1 MNKTYIF
8 LLLIIFSCSTTKK
21 VSTEY
26 SSANNISEFNKFIED
41 FEKNYIYLTEKN
53 ELWKCIKGTYSEK
66 VGQITTKFEH
76 ILFYENLLNE
86 LYDNH
91 IHLNTNTS
99 QSYRLDTPIYVTNNN
114 GKTYLKN
121 VWQTQLKDTIKENV
135 IGAEIVTFNGI
146 DFQEKIKDFTTI
158 CQNKND
164 KKVREWIA
172 NKIVAGKRNESR
184 VLELKLQNGK
194 TFKLD
199 IDSLKLREEKFALSP
214 SIIENK
220 SIGLIRVNNTLGNQI
235 LVKEFKR
242 VIPQM
247 DSTKALIIDLRNT
260 ISGGNTSVAKPI
272 MGIFINEKKPYQLY
286 ENHKKEYL
294 GYVKPNK
301 LNYNK
306 PVYILVNRWTGS
318 MGEGIAIG
326 LNTVDG
332 IEVIGTEMS
341 RLAGGMKSINFKNHN
356 YGFQVSF
363 EKIFDINGNPREE
376 FIPKN
381 YVEQTRTDT
390 DEILEYTIERIKTVG
405 KLVTD
410 CTSQ

>member
-8 LLLIIFSCSTTKK
+8 ILLIIFSCSTTKK

-26 SSANNISEFNKFIED
+26 SSADNISEFNKFIED
-41 FEKNYIYLTEKN
+41 FEKNYIYLTENN
-53 ELWKCIKGTYSEK
+53 ELWKCIKETYSEK

-99 QSYRLDTPIYVTNNN
+99 QSYRLDAPIYVINRN

-121 VWQTQLKDTIKENV
+121 VWQTQLKDTIQTNV
-135 IGAEIVTFNGI
+135 IGAEIITFNGI
-146 DFQEKIKDFTTI
+146 DFQEKIKAFPTI

-184 VLELKLQNGK
+184 VLGLKLQNGK
-194 TFKLD
+194 TLKLD
-199 IDSLKLREEKFALSP
+199 IDSLKLREEKFALST

-235 LVKEFKR
+235 LVKEFNR
-242 VIPQM
+242 IVSQM

-260 ISGGNTSVAKPI
+260 FSGGNTSVAEPI
-272 MGIFINEKKPYQLY
+272 MGIFINDKKPYQLY
-286 ENHKKEYL
+286 EDHKKKYF
-294 GYVKPNK
+294 GYIKPNK

-326 LNTVDG
+326 LNTIDG

-341 RLAGGMKSINFKNHN
+341 RLAGGMKSIDFKNHN

-376 FIPKN
+376 FVPKN

-390 DEILEYTIERIKTVG
+390 DEILKYTIERIKTTGNNVY
-405 KLVTD
+405 KK
-410 CTSQ
+410 

>member
-21 VSTEY
+21 VNTEY
-26 SSANNISEFNKFIED
+26 SSANNISEFNKFVKD
-41 FEKNYIYLTEKN
+41 FEKNYIYLSEKN
-53 ELWKCIKGTYSEK
+53 ELWKCIKESYSGK
-66 VGQITTKFEH
+66 VGQITTKLEH
-76 ILFYENLLNE
+76 IPFYENLLNE

-99 QSYRLDTPIYVTNNN
+99 QSYRLDAPIYITNSN

-121 VWQTQLKDTIKENV
+121 VWQTQLKDTIQENV
-135 IGAEIVTFNGI
+135 IGAEIITFNGI
-146 DFQEKIKDFTTI
+146 DFQKKIKAFPTI

-184 VLELKLQNGK
+184 VLGLKLKNGK
-194 TFKLD
+194 TLKLD
-199 IDSLKLREEKFALSP
+199 IDSLKLREEKYALSP
-214 SIIENK
+214 SIIENN
-220 SIGLIRVNNTLGNQI
+220 SIGLIRVNNTLDNQI
-235 LVKEFKR
+235 LVKEFER

-260 ISGGNTSVAKPI
+260 ISGGNTGVAKPI
-272 MGIFINEKKPYQLY
+272 MGMFIDEKIPYQLY
-286 ENHKKEYL
+286 ENHKKKYF
-294 GYVKPNK
+294 GYIKPNK

-326 LNTVDG
+326 LNTIDG

-341 RLAGGMKSINFKNHN
+341 RLAGGMKTIDFKNHN

-381 YVEQTRTDT
+381 HVEQTRTDT
-390 DEILEYTIERIKTVG
+390 DEILEYTIERIKTAG
-405 KLVTD
+405 NN
-410 CTSQ
+410 

>member
-8 LLLIIFSCSTTKK
+8 LLLIIFSCSTTRK

-26 SSANNISEFNKFIED
+26 SSSDNILEFNKFIED
-41 FEKNYIYLTEKN
+41 FEKNYIYLKEKN
-53 ELWKCIKGTYSEK
+53 ELWKCIKETYSEK

-99 QSYRLDTPIYVTNNN
+99 QSYRLYAPIYVLNRN

-121 VWQTQLKDTIKENV
+121 VWQTQLKDTIQTNV
-135 IGAEIVTFNGI
+135 IGAEIITFNGI
-146 DFQEKIKDFTTI
+146 DFQEKIKVFPTI

-172 NKIVAGKRNESR
+172 NKIVAGKLNESR
-184 VLELKLQNGK
+184 VLGLKLQNGK
-194 TFKLD
+194 ALKLD
-199 IDSLKLREEKFALSP
+199 IDSLKLQEEKFALSP

-235 LVKEFKR
+235 LVNEFKR
-242 VIPQM
+242 VVPQM

-272 MGIFINEKKPYQLY
+272 MGIFISETKPYQLY
-286 ENHKKEYL
+286 EDHKKKYF
-294 GYVKPNK
+294 GYIKPNK

-326 LNTVDG
+326 LNSVDR

-341 RLAGGMKSINFKNHN
+341 RLAGGMKSIDFKNHN

-363 EKIFDINGNPREE
+363 EKIFDVNGNPREE
-376 FIPKN
+376 FVPKN

-390 DEILEYTIERIKTVG
+390 DEILKYTIEQIKTTGNTVYN
-405 KLVTD
+405 K
-410 CTSQ
+410 